1 MSAAPNETDAQ
12 VRDLLATYRRTH
24 YRVALPDHAGA
35 TIEIGKPAP
44 SAITDWIGADDFAAY
59 LTAFNPYSQALGDEE
74 NDARLA
80 DLRERLHASRARFLE
95 GIASVPDESWF
106 EPSLLATHLSLAAV
120 DAFALGFEQNAVVIV
135 PARGVARLRVYRIEW
150 REAMREL
157 TDIEWPSLDGI
168 A

>member
-1 MSAAPNETDAQ
+1 MSAAPSETDAQ
-12 VRDLLATYRRTH
+12 IRELLATYQRTH

-44 SAITDWIGADDFAAY
+44 GAIVNWIGADDFAAY
-59 LTAFNPYSQALGDEE
+59 LTACNPYSQALGDEE

-80 DLRERLHASRARFLE
+80 DLRERLHASRARFLD

-106 EPSLLATHLSLAAV
+106 EPSLLVTGISLDAI
-120 DAFALGFEQNAVVIV
+120 DAFALAYEQNAIVIV
-135 PARGVARLRVYRIEW
+135 PARGVARVRVYRAEW